1 MGLTGRWV
9 RSSPYLGAVLAALCL
24 CTGPVTAQEPEP
36 GFIVRTAVTDLV
48 DGVHYLSADID
59 YGLGDTAL
67 EALENGVPLT
77 FGVEVVVIRE
87 RRWLWDQTALE
98 VNQLYEIT
106 YHPLAERF
114 VVRDL
119 NDGTQ
124 RSYLSF
130 RAAAADLGRIS
141 DMPIVADEDLI
152 PGARYQIRMRVRLV
166 VEAFPA
172 PLRWVAM
179 MFERW
184 RLTSD
189 WYAWTLRS

>member
-1 MGLTGRWV
+1 MEVTGRWGV
-9 RSSPYLGAVLAALCL
+9 LSPYLGAVLAALCIV
-24 CTGPVTAQEPEP
+24 CTPVVAQEPEP

-87 RRWLWDQTALE
+87 RRWLWDQTAFE
-98 VNQLYEIT
+98 INKLYEIT
-106 YHPLAERF
+106 FHPLAEQF

-124 RSYLSF
+124 ASYLSF
-130 RAAAADLGRIS
+130 RAAAAELGRIS
-141 DMPIVADEDLI
+141 DMPIVADAELVPD
-152 PGARYQIRMRVRLV
+152 ARYQVRMRVRLV

>member
-1 MGLTGRWV
+1 MEVTGRWV
-9 RSSPYLGAVLAALCL
+9 RSSPYLGAVLVALCVGA
-24 CTGPVTAQEPEP
+24 GPVAAQEPEP

-67 EALENGVPLT
+67 DALENGVPLT
-77 FGVEVVVIRE
+77 FGVEVVIIRE
-87 RRWLWDQTALE
+87 RRWLWNQTALE

-114 VVRDL
+114 VVHDL

-124 RSYLSF
+124 RGYLSF

-141 DMPIVADEDLI
+141 DMPIVADEALI